1 MRDGETANDVPAN
14 TPSNA
19 STAAPMTATG
29 RKMTLPIEPASGS
42 VATLLRDFFDA
53 HAARSGAYERWNAR
67 YASTLRG
74 EMSESAFVGVT
85 TEVTGEMKELSE
97 KVRLRLRLARARRMS
112 TDDASRRFYPS
123 RKV

>member
-1 MRDGETANDVPAN
+1 MRDGETNDATANA
-14 TPSNA
+14 TSNA

-29 RKMTLPIEPASGS
+29 RKMTSPIAPASGS
-42 VATLLRDFFDA
+42 VATLLRAFFDA

-67 YASTLRG
+67 YALTLRG
-74 EMSESAFVGVT
+74 ETSESAFVGVT

-97 KVRLRLRLARARRMS
+97 KVRLRLPARQRRMS

>member
-1 MRDGETANDVPAN
+1 MRDGETDDATANA
-14 TPSNA
+14 TSNA

-29 RKMTLPIEPASGS
+29 RKMTSPIAPASGS
-42 VATLLRDFFDA
+42 VATLLRAFFDA
-53 HAARSGAYERWNAR
+53 HAARSAAYERWNAR

-74 EMSESAFVGVT
+74 ETSESAFVGVT
-85 TEVTGEMKELSE
+85 TEVTSEMKELSE
-97 KVRLRLRLARARRMS
+97 KVRLRLPARERRMS